1 MQEMNIASLMY
12 IFFRLA
18 PFLIVGYMTLGSVI
32 NGQIRGFVY
41 LVGLCFSVLCTH
53 LVVTIAPKPEIDP
66 NFICNNFSVNGMIN
80 VSTPLGLAIICH
92 TFFYLIYPVAMYK
105 LEVYNIPLL
114 IIFPILII
122 AEIFWNLQ
130 HSCFSMTQI
139 MMTIIFAGGLGVL
152 YSFIIDQLKMPK
164 LQYLAAGSTREV
176 CNMPKKQTFK
186 CYNNQ

>member
-53 LVVTIAPKPEIDP
+53 LVVTLVPTSNAQ
-66 NFICNNFSVNGMIN
+66 NFICNNFSINGMMN
-80 VSTPLGLAIICH
+80 VSTPLGLAIISY
-92 TFFYLIYPVAMYK
+92 TFFYLIFPIAMYK

-114 IIFPILII
+114 IIFPILIV
-122 AEIFWNLQ
+122 AEIFWNIQ
-130 HSCFSMTQI
+130 HNCFTFPQI
-139 MMTIIFAGGLGVL
+139 LATIIFAGGLGVL
-152 YSFIIDQLKMPK
+152 YSYIIDKLKMPK
-164 LQYLAAGSTREV
+164 LQYLAAGSTREI
-176 CNMPKKQTFK
+176 CNMPKKQKFK
-186 CYNNQ
+186 CYNT